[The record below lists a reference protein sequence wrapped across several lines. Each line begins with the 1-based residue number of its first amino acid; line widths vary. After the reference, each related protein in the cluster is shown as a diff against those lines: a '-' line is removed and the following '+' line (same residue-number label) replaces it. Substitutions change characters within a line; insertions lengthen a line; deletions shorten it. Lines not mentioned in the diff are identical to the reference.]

1 MDSIRRKYIPGNVQ
15 LCRNSTAKFNCNQIF
30 GNFHQ
35 ARIQPFKSVPSGD
48 YFQPFHIKK
57 KNLIIPIVRRVLQ
70 LFQSVTIENVYI
82 PITCGELGGMPYH
95 HSGLS

>member
-1 MDSIRRKYIPGNVQ
+1 M
-15 LCRNSTAKFNCNQIF
+15 FNCVEIRQLNSIVIKFLEISTRLEFNHSNQFRPGIIF
-30 GNFHQ
+30 N
-35 ARIQPFKSVPSGD
+35 RSTL
-48 YFQPFHIKK
+48 KK

-95 HSGLS
+95 HSGLSWGV